1 MPFYRNNMTTK
12 QKKIQKKELKKISI
26 DKQKN
31 NQTIQTISLA
41 KPWKAIQQVAN
52 QTT

>member
-12 QKKIQKKELKKISI
+12 QKKRQKKELKEISI
-26 DKQKN
+26 DKQEN

-41 KPWKAIQQVAN
+41 NPWKAAQQVEI

>member
-31 NQTIQTISLA
+31 NQTIQTMSLA
-41 KPWKAIQQVAN
+41 NSRKANQQVEN